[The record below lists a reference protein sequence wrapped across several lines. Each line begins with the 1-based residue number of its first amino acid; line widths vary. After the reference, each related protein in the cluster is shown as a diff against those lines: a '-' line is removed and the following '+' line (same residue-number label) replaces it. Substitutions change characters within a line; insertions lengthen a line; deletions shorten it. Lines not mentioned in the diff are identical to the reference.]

1 MGTMGVPPSV
11 LYNMP
16 VSVCTSNSGFFLM
29 KNSGFP
35 QPARDTWNL
44 KFQKPVLPGLTQAGA
59 VPARHISWQPAAT
72 NAAISARQPAARS

>member
-11 LYNMP
+11 LYSMP

-35 QPARDTWNL
+35 HPAWR
-44 KFQKPVLPGLTQAGA
+44 FQHLLALL
-59 VPARHISWQPAAT
+59 
-72 NAAISARQPAARS
+72 

>member
-11 LYNMP
+11 LYSIP

-35 QPARDTWNL
+35 HPAWRSPAGTL
-44 KFQKPVLPGLTQAGA
+44 VSFASTVLPTW
-59 VPARHISWQPAAT
+59 HC
-72 NAAISARQPAARS
+72 

>member
-35 QPARDTWNL
+35 QPAGSLGLSNSRNL
-44 KFQKPVLPGLTQAGA
+44 YIQASYRQKHCQPG
-59 VPARHISWQPAAT
+59 
-72 NAAISARQPAARS
+72 ISAGSQ